1 LFYFIFLDMSSND
14 KLKFDKDKWE
24 LLLASE
30 NTDCVEFTV
39 VKKVGDN
46 NEYLIKCPF
55 IENIFK

>member
-1 LFYFIFLDMSSND
+1 MSSND